1 MGNIFRNSYL
11 AANLTFEDDKITWHC
26 PEMDDT
32 REVMMEWETPI
43 MNKMAEIAVSAGDH
57 VLECGFGMGILSN
70 AVQARNPASHT
81 IVECHPQII
90 VKLKE
95 WAADKPNVIVKEGK
109 WMDLLD
115 DSQKYDAILMD
126 TYVDDDLHVTFR
138 QFCETKISSNG
149 GKVSWWNFSGG
160 TTDQWMKFYWDNVT
174 FTEVTGLNP
183 PENTYYNRD
192 NYFIPL
198 KNLSGTRKTL
208 NGIVTKLNDVDVIY
222 NDSNSSTKNLTPI
235 TANQTILSCEDP
247 TNPNLIVKTLD
258 PKPMYM
264 RCQGVYNINNDLLA
278 VTGNQPMLIKR
289 SGSWVTKNAN
299 ELVVGDKLY
308 KVDNT
313 EVEITSINFDSSNTV
328 YEIIK
333 FETDYNYFVNNI
345 LIKKGGEDA

>member
-198 KNLSGTRKTL
+198 KILNKKLATYGITSNGNVHVSLTEKKSIHRITKTQ
-208 NGIVTKLNDVDVIY
+208 DV
-222 NDSNSSTKNLTPI
+222 LT
-235 TANQTILSCEDP
+235 CEDP
-247 TNPNLIVKTLD
+247 ANPNLVLKNDITAWGAKC
-258 PKPMYM
+258 
-264 RCQGVYNINNDLLA
+264 RGIYNINDGLLR
-278 VTGNQPMLIKR
+278 VTGNHPMIVKR
-289 SGSWVTKNAN
+289 DGSWIEKNMN
-299 ELVVGDKLY
+299 ELIVGDKLY
-308 KVDNT
+308 QIDNS
-313 EVEITSINFDSSNTV
+313 ELEITSINFDSSDTIYTIVRLNS
-328 YEIIK
+328 
-333 FETDYNYFVNNI
+333 DDNYFVNDI
-345 LIKKGGEDA
+345 LIKNGGKDA